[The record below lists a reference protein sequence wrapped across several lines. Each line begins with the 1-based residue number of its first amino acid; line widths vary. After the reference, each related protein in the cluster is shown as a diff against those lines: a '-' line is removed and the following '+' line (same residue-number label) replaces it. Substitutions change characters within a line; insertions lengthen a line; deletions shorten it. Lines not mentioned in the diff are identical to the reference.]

1 MRSFCLVVD
10 YSQNLGLSH
19 FREEQPSDMYYF
31 SPLSVFVFGVVIFS
45 YTPEKSFAYYYT
57 EDMDNCSGQNKNNHV
72 SRLSLLLVER
82 KHFQEIELLVERKH
96 FQEIEFIFY
105 ILGHTKNVCN
115 RMFNLQEEV
124 PPQSSLYAKVC
135 FNIVMYYTLQKECT
149 RLAK

>member
-57 EDMDNCSGQNKNNHV
+57 EDVDNCSGQNKNNHV

-82 KHFQEIELLVERKH
+82 KYF
-96 FQEIEFIFY
+96 
-105 ILGHTKNVCN
+105 
-115 RMFNLQEEV
+115 
-124 PPQSSLYAKVC
+124 
-135 FNIVMYYTLQKECT
+135 
-149 RLAK
+149 